1 MPWSLPHRRGDG
13 GGHVSLQH
21 LVKNRILRQL
31 SADEL
36 KSVQPWLTPLELRSN
51 VVLHEPG
58 DAIEQVYFPLS
69 GMISLLAVMQS
80 GEAIETGIV
89 GADGLVG
96 GDAAINGHAF
106 GQMTVQQDGA
116 ALTMPRA
123 KFVDAC
129 LAHPHLRNLV
139 DRYQAI
145 LLTQAQQNAACHAL
159 HSVRSRLCRWL
170 LQSQDLIGRDT
181 FSLTQ
186 EFLSHMLG
194 VRRNTVSVEAHA
206 VQQAGLIR
214 RGHKQTVEVRH
225 VHIHSGAQGVVGII
239 NSGKDSSGGQDGS
252 LALDNSSPSE
262 SQHDAE

>member
-13 GGHVSLQH
+13 GGHMQSQH
-21 LVKNRILRQL
+21 FVKNRILGQL

-36 KSVQPWLTPLELRSN
+36 KSVQPWLTPVELRSN
-51 VVLHEPG
+51 VVLREPG

-106 GQMTVQQDGA
+106 GQTTVQQDGA
-116 ALTMPRA
+116 ALTMSKAR
-123 KFVDAC
+123 FVEAY
-129 LAHPHLRNLV
+129 LRHPHLRNLV

-145 LLTQAQQNAACHAL
+145 LLAQAQQNAACHAL

-170 LQSQDLIGRDT
+170 LQSQDMIGSDT

-186 EFLSHMLG
+186 EFLSHMLV
-194 VRRNTVSVEAHA
+194 VRRTSVSIDAHA
-206 VQQAGLIR
+206 LQEAGLIR
-214 RGHKQTVEVRH
+214 YSRGNIKILNRNGLEDCACECY
-225 VHIHSGAQGVVGII
+225 SII
-239 NSGKDSSGGQDGS
+239 RAATDNMMGS
-252 LALDNSSPSE
+252 
-262 SQHDAE
+262 